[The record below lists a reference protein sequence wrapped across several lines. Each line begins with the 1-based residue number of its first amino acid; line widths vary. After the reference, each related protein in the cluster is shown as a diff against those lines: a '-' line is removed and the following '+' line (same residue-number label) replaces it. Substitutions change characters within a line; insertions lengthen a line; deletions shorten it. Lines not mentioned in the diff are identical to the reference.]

1 MINLKYYFLIDKRD
15 ELLEKHSMKEYAE
28 FLEISV
34 AFICQVLN
42 RKRYTTK
49 HLAYAISQY
58 GGKNIDYYF
67 EGVE

>member
-1 MINLKYYFLIDKRD
+1 MKYYFLVDKKE

-34 AFICQVLN
+34 AFVCQLLN
-42 RKRYTTK
+42 GKKHTTK
-49 HLAYAISQY
+49 HMAYAISKY
-58 GGKNIDYYF
+58 AGKNFDYYF